1 MKICKNCGHENS
13 DSGKFCEEC
22 GTKLVEAPKFCPE
35 CGTKLEG
42 MPKFCPECGFNVVDN
57 NALNKSAEKLQKL
70 FVRQKM

>member
-13 DSGKFCEEC
+13 DSGKFCE
-22 GTKLVEAPKFCPE
+22 E